1 MRTIKIKI
9 CGHNPE
15 DEFSYGYPFIRA
27 LKKHYLVE
35 FSEDPDYLFTNDS
48 SIEYLDY
55 NCVRIFYTGENE
67 HPNFNLFDY
76 AISFDH
82 MEFGDRHFRF
92 PVHQMAVF
100 YNPDDV
106 QKADNLDFK
115 TARKFAKSDLEK
127 KTEFCSFVYS
137 NYLTDNARDD
147 FFNLLSQYKPVNS
160 GGRYKNNV
168 GGPVVSKL
176 NFEQKHKFSIA
187 FENSSR
193 EGYTTEKIFCA
204 LAADTIP
211 VYFGDPLIGETFNE
225 KRFINAMKYQNFEAV
240 VDRVKE
246 IDQNDE
252 LYLAIMKEPVLNTGI
267 DFAQDRED
275 FTSFLRHIIDQPLSE
290 ARRVHINPA
299 RRKVFEENER
309 TIMRIRLRKYRF
321 WAILAFFY
329 QPFKKIDLVEKA
341 KIWLFRKIKL

>member
-1 MRTIKIKI
+1 MKTIKIKMS
-9 CGHNPE
+9 GHDPKNQ
-15 DEFSYGYPFIRA
+15 FSYGYPILRA
-27 LKKHYLVE
+27 LEKHYQVE
-35 FSEDPDYLFTNDS
+35 FSDEPDFLFTNGS
-48 SIEYLDY
+48 NLEYLDHD
-55 NCVRIFYTGENE
+55 CARIFYTGENE

-100 YNPDDV
+100 YHPEDIKNAGD
-106 QKADNLDFK
+106 LDFK
-115 TARKFAKSDLEK
+115 TSRPFTSSDLAI

-137 NYLTDNARDD
+137 NYLADPARDT
-147 FFNLLSQYKPVNS
+147 FFNLLSDYKQVSS

-176 NFEQKHKFSIA
+176 DFEKKHKFSIA

-193 EGYTTEKIFCA
+193 AGYTTEKIFCS

-211 VYFGDPLIGETFNE
+211 IYYGDPRVGETFNE
-225 KRFINAMKYQNFEAV
+225 KRFINAMKYPNFAAV
-240 VDRVKE
+240 VERVKE

-252 LYLAIMKEPVLNTGI
+252 LYLAIMNEPILNPGI
-267 DFAQDRED
+267 DFRKDREE
-275 FTSFLRHIIDQPLSE
+275 FGQFLKHIMDQQPRSAL
-290 ARRVHINPA
+290 RIHINPA

-309 TIMRIRLRKYRF
+309 VLMRIRLGKQRL
-321 WAILAFFY
+321 WAILAFIY
-329 QPFKKIDLVEKA
+329 RPFKKIAVIEKI
-341 KIWLFRKIKL
+341 KIMLSRKIKL